1 MIVSRSCTRTHKD
14 VHCVNRTKITQ
25 LSLLFDGMV
34 VFRGLIG
41 DPVAASCQSL
51 LQKIGSKE
59 FDLMEIYKDYH
70 HFCSLA
76 TQVHWPDY
84 LWERI
89 LQDDNEL
96 TRQAAQGGKN
106 KVSTGLRQLAGRE
119 LLYLREIAE
128 LTAEEIKDAVNAR
141 CEEQGM
147 ENLTLWQEA
156 PLHPKTWPI
165 WISLQEMKMGDAYP
179 TETYGQEESHA
190 EGYLRSWQRRL
201 KQSLLQG
208 TAEEMV
214 EALLSYYQT
223 MGTGSFGQCMALKWR
238 GETERLEGVRPD
250 PMRVNKLINQERE
263 QGIILQNTEFF
274 LKDLPANNVIL
285 YGNRGTGKSSLV
297 KALLQE
303 YCDQGLRLVEL
314 SKTDLQDYPKIIR
327 LLAKQPL
334 KFILFIDDLSFE
346 DTEGDYKNLKT
357 LLEGGLEGK
366 PQNVL
371 IYATSNRRHLIR
383 ETFGERQVDEVHR
396 RDNMEEKLS
405 LSDRFGITVTFPT
418 PDQEGYLKIV
428 EQLAAQEGLAIP
440 REDLRQQALRW
451 VMNHN
456 ARSGRTARQFV
467 DFLLAKQG
475 MATHP

>member
-1 MIVSRSCTRTHKD
+1 M
-14 VHCVNRTKITQ
+14 NRTKITR

-34 VFRGLIG
+34 VFRGIIG
-41 DPVAASCQSL
+41 DPVAVSFQKL
-51 LQKIGSKE
+51 LQGIGSRE
-59 FDLMEIYKDYH
+59 FDLMATYKDYH

-84 LWERI
+84 LWERM

-96 TRQAAQGGKN
+96 ARQTAQQGKDR
-106 KVSTGLRQLAGRE
+106 VPAGLRRLAGRE
-119 LLYLREIAE
+119 LLYLRELAGLKAE
-128 LTAEEIKDAVNAR
+128 DIKGAVKARCAEQGAEEPGLWL
-141 CEEQGM
+141 EEPLSPESWPGWLSLPDM
-147 ENLTLWQEA
+147 ERE
-156 PLHPKTWPI
+156 K
-165 WISLQEMKMGDAYP
+165 
-179 TETYGQEESHA
+179 ETYAKEENRA
-190 EGYLRSWQRRL
+190 ENYLLSSQKKL
-201 KQSLLQG
+201 KQSLLRG
-208 TAEEMV
+208 RSEEMV
-214 EALLSYYQT
+214 EALLAYYQT
-223 MGTGSFGQCMALKWR
+223 MGTGLFGRCMALKWR
-238 GETERLEGVRPD
+238 GRTERLEGVHPE
-250 PMRVNKLINQERE
+250 PMRISKLINQERE

-274 LKDLPANNVIL
+274 LKGLPANNVIL

-297 KALLQE
+297 KALGQE
-303 YCDQGLRLVEL
+303 YSEQGLRLVEL
-314 SKTDLQDYPKIIR
+314 AKKDLHDYPKIIR

-346 DTEGDYKNLKT
+346 DTESDYKNLKT

-371 IYATSNRRHLIR
+371 IYATSNRRHLVR
-383 ETFGERQVDEVHR
+383 ETFGERQVEEVHR

-428 EQLAAQEGLAIP
+428 EELAAQEGLTLP
-440 REDLRQQALRW
+440 KEDLRQQALRW

-467 DFLLAKQG
+467 DFLVAREGLAAQQ
-475 MATHP
+475 